1 MTNTK
6 NKIIIV
12 IAVILVS
19 MFAFFI
25 FGDANARKIK
35 KMEKIKLDDITVYNE
50 SINVDYSNSK
60 EHTIDL
66 VKSDDLKEKTTYQTT
81 ENADEGIEA
90 SEIENGKYYLA
101 DGEKYLT
108 SPDQFE
114 TIEFYTLTRDNV
126 NQHIVISYN
135 HQADA
140 IMLSKEDAELP
151 AEVYDIVID
160 PGHGGDDTGS
170 IGVDGTTLEKDMALM
185 ISQKL
190 KTDLEEMGYKVKMTR
205 ESDEN
210 PGNIAN
216 LEEYGEGSRIGIPYE
231 SQAKLFISMHY
242 NTGGGS
248 GYEVYS
254 SVNTSNQFVSEIQN
268 AINESL
274 DRSQKVNYCEQGN
287 CKVPLT
293 YETLDSNDDD
303 VDYFFAVREVGGRS
317 IPTFSEKN
325 IYRENTTGAEG
336 IILESG
342 YIDNL
347 EELKYLNDEETM
359 EKITAELSTAIDK
372 YIKEQ

>member
-81 ENADEGIEA
+81 ENADQGIEA